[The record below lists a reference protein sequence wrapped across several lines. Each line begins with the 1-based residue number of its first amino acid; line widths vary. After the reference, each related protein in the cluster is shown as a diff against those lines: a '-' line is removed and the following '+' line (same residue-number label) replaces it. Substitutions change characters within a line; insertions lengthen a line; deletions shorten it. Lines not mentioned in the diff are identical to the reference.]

1 MDELIALYERYL
13 QSQGLPKMSADELLM
28 MEDITP
34 SQSEWLTA
42 FLTLWELQNA
52 ND

>member
-28 MEDITP
+28 EDITP

-42 FLTLWELQNA
+42 FITLWELQNA